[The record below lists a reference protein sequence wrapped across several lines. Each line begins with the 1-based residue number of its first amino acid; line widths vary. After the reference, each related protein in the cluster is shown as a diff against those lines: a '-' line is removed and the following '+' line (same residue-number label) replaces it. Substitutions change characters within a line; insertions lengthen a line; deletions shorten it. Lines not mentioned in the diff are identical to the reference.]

1 MLDEKMDKLK
11 KALEIGLKE
20 MNESNLNIAD
30 MILIVRDTYGHSKT
44 IKVTK

>member
-1 MLDEKMDKLK
+1 MDELK

-30 MILIVRDTYGHSKT
+30 MILIVRDTYGQSET